1 MKNQYIMLKFNNMII
16 VLASNNLHKLKEF
29 QHIFADTKIKLVSQS
44 DFPIPETEE
53 TGLTFVEN
61 AILKARNACHH
72 TNLPSLA
79 DDSGLCVDALN
90 GQPGIHS
97 ARFAGKDSTQQQK
110 IDALLDAIKNIPEEE
125 RTARYHCV
133 LVLLQNEFDPEPII
147 AESIW
152 EGKILT
158 SARGNKG
165 FGFDPIFFVPEFNCS
180 AAELEPAEKNV
191 ISHRGKALKLLLEKI
206 SSKSKN

>member
-1 MKNQYIMLKFNNMII
+1 MII

-29 QHIFADTKIKLVSQS
+29 QHIFAKTKIKLIPQS
-44 DFPIPETEE
+44 DFPVPEAFE
-53 TGLTFVEN
+53 TGLTFIEN

-97 ARFAGKDSTQQQK
+97 ARFAGKNSTQQQK
-110 IDALLDAIKNIPEEE
+110 INSLLNAIKNIPEEE

-133 LVLLQNEFDPEPII
+133 LALLQNEFDPAPII
-147 AESIW
+147 VESIW
-152 EGKILT
+152 EGKIL
-158 SARGNKG
+158 AKPKGDKG
-165 FGFDPIFFVPEFNCS
+165 FGYDPIFFVPEFKCA
-180 AAELEPAEKNV
+180 AAELDPIEKNAQ
-191 ISHRGKALKLLLEKI
+191 SHRGKALNLLLEKI
-206 SSKSKN
+206 SSTLKN

>member
-1 MKNQYIMLKFNNMII
+1 MII

-29 QHIFADTKIKLVSQS
+29 QHVFANTKIKLIPQS
-44 DFPIPETEE
+44 DFPAPEAEE

-61 AILKARNACHH
+61 AILKARNACRY

-97 ARFAGKDSTQQQK
+97 ARFAGKDSTKQQK
-110 IDALLDAIKNIPEEE
+110 INALLDAMKNIPEEE
-125 RTARYHCV
+125 RTARYHCA
-133 LVLLQNEFDPEPII
+133 LVLLQNESDPAPII
-147 AESIW
+147 VESTW

-158 SARGNKG
+158 KPKGDKG
-165 FGFDPIFFVPEFNCS
+165 FGYDPIFFVPEFNCT
-180 AAELEPAEKNV
+180 AAELEINKKNEL
-191 ISHRGKALKLLLEKI
+191 SHRGKALKLFLKKL
-206 SSKSKN
+206 SAP

>member
-1 MKNQYIMLKFNNMII
+1 MII

-29 QHIFADTKIKLVSQS
+29 QHVFADTKIKLIPQS
-44 DFPIPETEE
+44 DFPAPEAEE

-61 AILKARNACHH
+61 AILKARNACHY

-97 ARFAGKDSTQQQK
+97 ARFAGKDSTKQQK
-110 IDALLDAIKNIPEEE
+110 INALLDAMKNIPEEE
-125 RTARYHCV
+125 RTARYHCA
-133 LVLLQNEFDPEPII
+133 LVLLQNEPDPAPII
-147 AESIW
+147 VEGIW

-158 SARGNKG
+158 EPKGDKG
-165 FGFDPIFFVPEFNCS
+165 FGYDPIFFVPELKCT
-180 AAELEPAEKNV
+180 AAELDPTEKNSQ
-191 ISHRGKALKLLLEKI
+191 SHRGKALKLLLEKLSLI
-206 SSKSKN
+206 LKLKN